1 MSKADVIR
9 AWKDPDYRGSLG
21 AFELAALPENPAG
34 AIELTDDDLDGP
46 EVGFATTYWT
56 CTCTTATRQI
66 TCTF

>member
-21 AFELAALPENPAG
+21 ASELAALPENPAG
-34 AIELTDDDLDGP
+34 AIQLTDDDLDRP
-46 EVGFATTYWT
+46 VDFTTTYWT
-56 CTCTTATRQI
+56 CTCGTATHEI